1 MQITQA
7 SLANGR
13 NPVSTLNLT
22 DDQRVAYN
30 DIIKFINS
38 PFDQNDFR
46 RALVGPAGTGK
57 TYLVNALITN
67 CNLSYSVI
75 GLSAPTHKACRVLG
89 ESIKNTSCKVITL
102 QSALGLRLN
111 FDVEKFDINNP
122 PFDPK
127 GKIKIQDLKLF
138 IVDESSMINHGL
150 KTFLESICNKNQCKI
165 LYIGK
170 IK

>member
-1 MQITQA
+1 MEITKA

-22 DDQRVAYN
+22 NDQRIAYD

-38 PFDQNDFR
+38 PFDPNDYR
-46 RALVGPAGTGK
+46 RALVGAAGVGK
-57 TYLVNALITN
+57 TFLVNALITN

-89 ESIKNTSCKVITL
+89 ESIKNTNCKVITL

-138 IVDESSMINHGL
+138 IVDESSMINRGL
-150 KTFLESICNKNQCKI
+150 KIFLERVCNNKQCKL

-170 IK
+170 

>member
-13 NPVSTLNLT
+13 NPISILNLT
-22 DDQRVAYN
+22 NDQRIAYD

-38 PFDQNDFR
+38 DFNPNDYR
-46 RALVGPAGTGK
+46 RALVGPAGSGK

-67 CNLSYSVI
+67 CNLSYSTI
-75 GLSAPTHKACRVLG
+75 GLSAPTHKACRVLS
-89 ESIKNTSCKVITL
+89 ESIKNSSCKVITL

-138 IVDESSMINHGL
+138 IVDEASMINKGL
-150 KTFLESICNKNQCKI
+150 KTFLEKICSNKQCKV

-170 IK
+170 